1 MINWV
6 VTLISPLSQ
15 RRRVQKRL
23 RRLDKTELYVLATL
37 NTIHKVL
44 EEDLNIK
51 IL

>member
-23 RRLDKTELYVLATL
+23 RPRQNRALFLETL

-44 EEDLNIK
+44 EEENIK